1 MLHQSPFTGLLT
13 SKLSYRSGKQ
23 SPVTYS
29 RFDNITLTL
38 PQYGSGQPVS
48 LATLLS
54 IFVSQVTTVITVPIL
69 ATDRVTLQEMV
80 EAADPRNNLVKQI
93 SFGKLPE
100 CLCFHIQRTGWWW
113 PVGGGWRCK

>member
-1 MLHQSPFTGLLT
+1 MQYSTVQY
-13 SKLSYRSGKQ
+13 SSVS
-23 SPVTYS
+23 YS

-54 IFVSQVTTVITVPIL
+54 IFVSQVTTVTMVTIL
-69 ATDRVTLQEMV
+69 ATDRGTLQEMV

-113 PVGGGWRCK
+113 LGGGCRSK